1 MMNLWNARDYYQIRE
16 DLNVKQTNYRTVYH
30 VCWLLELVC
39 EIVTGTYVDVVSD
52 CDIVN
57 VMISISPFLARNNV
71 TVTNTHV
78 D

>member
-1 MMNLWNARDYYQIRE
+1 MVAAVPSQFRSITDKN
-16 DLNVKQTNYRTVYH
+16 
-30 VCWLLELVC
+30 ELGGH
-39 EIVTGTYVDVVSD
+39 GTIGLYVDVVSD